1 MLKYK
6 TEIIMANNEGNS
18 IKLSGIYHEK
28 FIKI

>member
-6 TEIIMANNEGNS
+6 TEIIMANDGGNS
-18 IKLSGIYHEK
+18 IKLNGIDHEK